1 MKERPI
7 LFSAPMVRAI
17 LEGRKTQTRRVITL
31 KSSILRAG
39 PTATYRM
46 MPEGDALLER
56 WPIQDRMMN
65 NFGRCERVKCP
76 YGVPGDRL
84 WVKENWIPV
93 HFGSY
98 EPIERGE
105 HIPHYPDSIQY
116 AADTIHGYHTCWDT
130 YPGKW
135 RSSLS
140 LARWMSRITLEITD
154 VRVQRIQD
162 ISEED
167 ARAEGIH
174 QVLEPNTFELE
185 EPYKSTIHKRRFSHV
200 WDFINAKRGYG
211 WDVNPWC
218 WCISFKP
225 AEV

>member
-17 LEGRKTQTRRVITL
+17 LEGRKTQTRRVWKKQPYLSRCSPPNFEDTQVGDLFICPDLFPTETDRGNVIAECTSTGSYHYMGSWAFIE
-31 KSSILRAG
+31 KHG
-39 PTATYRM
+39 PKA
-46 MPEGDALLER
+46 
-56 WPIQDRMMN
+56 
-65 NFGRCERVKCP
+65 

-84 WVKENWIPV
+84 WVKETHIRRESRAIYFADLDPV
-93 HFGSY
+93 EAAGVGGMY
-98 EPIERGE
+98 GGWKP
-105 HIPHYPDSIQY
+105 SIFMFRK
-116 AADTIHGYHTCWDT
+116 H
-130 YPGKW
+130 
-135 RSSLS
+135 
-140 LARWMSRITLEITD
+140 SRITLEITD

-200 WDFINAKRGYG
+200 WDFINAKRGFG